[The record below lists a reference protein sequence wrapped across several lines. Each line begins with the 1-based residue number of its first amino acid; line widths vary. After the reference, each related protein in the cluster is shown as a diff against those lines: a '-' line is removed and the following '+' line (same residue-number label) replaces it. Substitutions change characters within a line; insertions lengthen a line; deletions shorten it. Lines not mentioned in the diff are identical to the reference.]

1 MTAPCEWQTVQARL
15 ARLERENRWM
25 KRGFL
30 CLGVALAAVFLLA
43 GQAPPPRAGK
53 TVEAERFV
61 VVDADG
67 KKRGVFGVDK
77 AFPSWDKAR
86 PTLALYGKEDQPA
99 FAVNTEGGSSGL
111 FFQED
116 GETRLGL
123 AVTKG
128 KFAGLV
134 IYRNPT
140 DRKSEIG
147 LFYSD
152 DGKPALVFNDP
163 NGRTRAGIILEKGDK
178 PILSLQ
184 DENGKIIFSQAQR

>member
-1 MTAPCEWQTVQARL
+1 MVPPSDWLSVQARL

-25 KRGFL
+25 RRGL
-30 CLGVALAAVFLLA
+30 LSLGVALTAVFLLA
-43 GQAPPPRAGK
+43 AQAPAPKGK

-61 VVDADG
+61 VVDAEG
-67 KKRGVFGVDK
+67 KKRAVFGVDK
-77 AFPSWDKAR
+77 AFAAWDKPR
-86 PTLALYGKEDQPA
+86 PALVMYEKEDQPA
-99 FAVNTEGGSSGL
+99 FALSSEGGSTGL
-111 FFQED
+111 YFQED

-134 IYRNPT
+134 IYRKPA

-152 DGKPALVFNDP
+152 DGKPGLVFNDQ
-163 NGRTRAGIILEKGDK
+163 NGTTRAGIILEKGDK
-178 PILSLQ
+178 PIFSLQ
-184 DENGKIIFSQAQR
+184 DENGKTFFSQAQR